1 MPPNKRTIQSSS
13 ASVQSSIGRR
23 DKTNTEEDT
32 NDDITDED
40 EIKSL
45 NEEEDSSINTADAS
59 INNEEDNN
67 NMDIA
72 DSDDDSSLEQD
83 IKCTQ
88 SSSNTESVTSTSRP
102 NINSNNTY
110 INSRA
115 SILPCNAKPTALSK
129 SQRNNRNRKIKN
141 AHEQLKKKEFYE
153 VLESAAFQNAIE
165 GEFPFAPTS
174 PVRQPPKSKSTRTP
188 KFKEPLPWCP
198 PERLLHRPRNI
209 SKSSEPQNPKS
220 KKIRLPVKD

>member
-1 MPPNKRTIQSSS
+1 MPPKKKQPNITVFNAKRS
-13 ASVQSSIGRR
+13 RR
-23 DKTNTEEDT
+23 NIHE
-32 NDDITDED
+32 NDNFYDE
-40 EIKSL
+40 L
-45 NEEEDSSINTADAS
+45 NDNES

-72 DSDDDSSLEQD
+72 DSDDDSYLEQD

-88 SSSNTESVTSTSRP
+88 SSSSTESVTSTSRP
-102 NINSNNTY
+102 IINSNDTY

-115 SILPCNAKPTALSK
+115 STLPCNAQPKALSK

-153 VLESAAFQNAIE
+153 VLESAVFQNAIE

-174 PVRQPPKSKSTRTP
+174 PVR
-188 KFKEPLPWCP
+188 
-198 PERLLHRPRNI
+198 
-209 SKSSEPQNPKS
+209 
-220 KKIRLPVKD
+220 